1 MTDNKRPARI
11 ATFVMLGA
19 GAFALAGC
27 LGPTYGTDKP
37 AMTQFVDDLS
47 TSMSLGRKG
56 ERTVIDYKPRPGLV
70 EPTDKSVLP
79 PPQENIAEASPE
91 WPESPEERLKRIK
104 SEVDEGRRLPN
115 LAVIDDPD
123 VTVQQT
129 SREGLASMERT
140 YLTDPPTE
148 YRQPAETAAYGDLG
162 ETEATKER
170 RRKKANSDGK
180 GGLRRFLP
188 WL

>member
-1 MTDNKRPARI
+1 MFTLRQDGTAPVPGEGADCGIDWPA
-11 ATFVMLGA
+11 
-19 GAFALAGC
+19 
-27 LGPTYGTDKP
+27 
-37 AMTQFVDDLS
+37 
-47 TSMSLGRKG
+47 
-56 ERTVIDYKPRPGLV
+56 ERELDF
-70 EPTDKSVLP
+70 D
-79 PPQENIAEASPE
+79 A
-91 WPESPEERLKRIK
+91 
-104 SEVDEGRRLPN
+104 EGRRLPN

-148 YRQPAETAAYGDLG
+148 YRRPAETAAYGDLG